1 MMKEEMDLDKNI
13 AVRVILFL
21 GICYNN
27 LLKNKYF
34 LENVV
39 RESLLLESKNKQT
52 LS

>member
-13 AVRVILFL
+13 AVQVILFL
-21 GICYNN
+21 RIYYND

-39 RESLLLESKNKQT
+39 REFLLLESKNRQT
-52 LS
+52 